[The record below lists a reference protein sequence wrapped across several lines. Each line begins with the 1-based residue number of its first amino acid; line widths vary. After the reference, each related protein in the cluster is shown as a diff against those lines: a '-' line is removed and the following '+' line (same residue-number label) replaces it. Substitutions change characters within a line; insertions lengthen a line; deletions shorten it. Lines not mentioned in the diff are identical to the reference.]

1 MTEGNS
7 AEDRLKKE
15 QEVAAYLE
23 QHPEFFENHQ
33 EILEKLRLQHKVYG
47 SVSLVE
53 RQILGLRNK
62 AEKLQTQLNSLIDN
76 AHNNGELLNKCAEL
90 FVAMIAAHSTQEMV
104 DRLLEHLRDNFELD
118 NVQLWLC
125 DDAGTLH
132 HVNYSDIEII
142 RQLTDQHF
150 IQNDP
155 VCGRVTESISQLF
168 GGDHE
173 LESYSMI
180 PLGENASIGV
190 IALGSKDVDLF
201 TADMGTL
208 FLRLIGD
215 VTEACLAK
223 QES

>member
-1 MTEGNS
+1 MIEGNS
-7 AEDRLKKE
+7 AEDRLKRE
-15 QEVAAYLE
+15 QEIAVYLE

-33 EILEKLRLQHKVYG
+33 DLLDKLRLQHKVYG

-53 RQILGLRNK
+53 RQILGLRSK
-62 AEKLQTQLNSLIDN
+62 AEKLQTQLNTLIDN
-76 AHNNGELLNKCAEL
+76 AHSNGDLLSKCAEL
-90 FVAMIAAHSTQEMV
+90 FVAMISAHSMQEMI

-118 NVQLWLC
+118 NVQLWLF

-132 HVNYSDIEII
+132 HVNYSDIEMV

-173 LESYSMI
+173 LESYSII
-180 PLGENASIGV
+180 PLGENSRVGV

-215 VTEACLAK
+215 VTEACLDK